1 MSTAS
6 PPAATSNPCPL
17 ASEPIRQ
24 PLHKEPMPP
33 STQAAVPSQLQ
44 FNLDSIPHGATVR
57 DAESEQLLGRTPF
70 HTTLSSERKDV
81 WLLLR
86 KTGYQ
91 DRVLHFVLRAGEHHQ
106 KLVTLTPAHE
116 RHRRK
121 STPRTPLSIE
131 DVKSRMQTG
140 QDNGNGIDIPEIAD

>member
-1 MSTAS
+1 
-6 PPAATSNPCPL
+6 
-17 ASEPIRQ
+17 
-24 PLHKEPMPP
+24 MPP
-33 STQAAVPSQLQ
+33 STQPAVPSQLQ
-44 FNLDSIPHGATVR
+44 LDLDSIPPGATVR

-106 KLVTLTPAHE
+106 KLVTLTPARE